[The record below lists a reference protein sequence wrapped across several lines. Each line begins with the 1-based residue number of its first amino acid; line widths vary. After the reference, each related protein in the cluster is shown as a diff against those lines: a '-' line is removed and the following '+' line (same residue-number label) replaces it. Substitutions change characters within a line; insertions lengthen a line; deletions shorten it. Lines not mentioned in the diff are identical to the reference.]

1 MKKTTQKIAA
11 LIAAFSLTFPAYS
24 FADDAAPEPANA
36 PAAESAQAETAE
48 VKTPGPAVISTG
60 TANTIIKPDKSAPA
74 FEMLERIETIIYG
87 SKREGGLLN
96 RLNDVERTI
105 FGRELPGSLTERQTA
120 LIDFLERGTDTQP
133 SVLFKLSVAE
143 WGVSQEIHPTWPLT
157 RRIDAMEAILE
168 GANQPGPLV
177 SRLERLLMKM
187 EAILEGA
194 NQPGPLVSRL
204 ERLLMKLLP
213 EGIMATQFELPKE
226 TIVKGILRDT
236 LTVRNVKVGDII
248 ILALN
253 EQIMV
258 GDMLVAPK
266 GSRVFAHITTVK
278 PPRSFG
284 RSSVEVLG
292 PYVVPVNIGDAAKK
306 AMEADSAMIGAAGA
320 SLAGAVLLGPVGLAG
335 GFLIRGNDKQLKEG
349 TLFYAQTSEA
359 TPITAY
365 QIPSQISP
373 LTQPGGLAPQGTR
386 SDPNQ
391 Y

>member
-36 PAAESAQAETAE
+36 PAAESSAQAETAE

-177 SRLERLLMKM
+177 SRLERLLMK
-187 EAILEGA
+187 
-194 NQPGPLVSRL
+194 
-204 ERLLMKLLP
+204 LLP

-284 RSSVEVLG
+284 RSSVIEMEIDGVEVLG

>member
-1 MKKTTQKIAA
+1 MKKNTLRVAA
-11 LIAAFSLTFPAYS
+11 LIAALALAFPACS
-24 FADDAAPEPANA
+24 FADGSAPEPANA
-36 PAAESAQAETAE
+36 PAATSAAQTNTAE
-48 VKTPGPAVISTG
+48 AQTPGPATISTG
-60 TANTIIKPDKSAPA
+60 TANTIVKPDKSAPA
-74 FEMLERIETIIYG
+74 FEMLERIETITYG
-87 SKREGGLLN
+87 NKREGGLLN
-96 RLNDVERTI
+96 RLSDVEKTI

-143 WGVSQEIHPTWPLT
+143 WGVSQEIYPTWPLT
-157 RRIDAMEAILE
+157 KRIDAME
-168 GANQPGPLV
+168 
-177 SRLERLLMKM
+177 M
-187 EAILEGA
+187 ILEGA

-213 EGIMATQFELPKE
+213 EGIAATRFELPKE
-226 TIVKGILRDT
+226 TIVKGVLRDT

-248 ILALN
+248 ILELN
-253 EQIMV
+253 EQIMAD
-258 GDMLVAPK
+258 DMLVAPK

-284 RSSVEVLG
+284 RSTVIEMQIDGVEVLG
-292 PYVVPVNIGDAAKK
+292 PSVVPVNIGDAAKK
-306 AMEADSAMIGAAGA
+306 AMETDSAMIGAAGA

-359 TPITAY
+359 TQITAY
-365 QIPSQISP
+365 QIPQQISP
-373 LTQPGGLAPQGTR
+373 LTQQGGLAPQGTR

>member
-1 MKKTTQKIAA
+1 MKKTTQRIAA
-11 LIAAFSLTFPAYS
+11 LIAALTLTFPACS
-24 FADDAAPEPANA
+24 FADGAAPEPANA
-36 PAAESAQAETAE
+36 PAAESAAQTDTAK
-48 VKTPGPAVISTG
+48 VKTPGPATISTG

-74 FEMLERIETIIYG
+74 FETLERIETIIYG

-96 RLNDVERTI
+96 RLNDVEKTI

-157 RRIDAMEAILE
+157 KRID
-168 GANQPGPLV
+168 
-177 SRLERLLMKM
+177 SM

-213 EGIMATQFELPKE
+213 EGIVATQFELPKE

-253 EQIMV
+253 EQIMI

-266 GSRVFAHITTVK
+266 GGRVFAHITTVK

-284 RSSVEVLG
+284 RSSVIEMEIDGVEVLG

-306 AMEADSAMIGAAGA
+306 AMETDSAMIGAAGA

-373 LTQPGGLAPQGTR
+373 LAQPGGLAPQGTR

>member
-1 MKKTTQKIAA
+1 MKKSIQKFAA
-11 LIAAFSLTFPAYS
+11 LVAAFTMTFPACS
-24 FADDAAPEPANA
+24 FADDGAAPEPANA
-36 PAAESAQAETAE
+36 PAAEASAQTGGTEAPA
-48 VKTPGPAVISTG
+48 PGPVTLSTI
-60 TANTIIKPDKSAPA
+60 TSNTIVTPTDSKPA
-74 FEMLERIETIIYG
+74 FEMLERIESIVYG

-177 SRLERLLMKM
+177 SRLERLLMK
-187 EAILEGA
+187 
-194 NQPGPLVSRL
+194 
-204 ERLLMKLLP
+204 LLP

-284 RSSVEVLG
+284 RSSVIEMEIDGVEVLG

>member
-1 MKKTTQKIAA
+1 
-11 LIAAFSLTFPAYS
+11 
-24 FADDAAPEPANA
+24 
-36 PAAESAQAETAE
+36 
-48 VKTPGPAVISTG
+48 
-60 TANTIIKPDKSAPA
+60 
-74 FEMLERIETIIYG
+74 MLERIETIIYG

-177 SRLERLLMKM
+177 SRLERLLMK
-187 EAILEGA
+187 
-194 NQPGPLVSRL
+194 
-204 ERLLMKLLP
+204 LLP

-284 RSSVEVLG
+284 RSSVIEMEIDGVEVLG

-365 QIPSQISP
+365 QIPSQIAP

>member
-48 VKTPGPAVISTG
+48 AKTPGPAVISTG

-157 RRIDAMEAILE
+157 RRIDT
-168 GANQPGPLV
+168 
-177 SRLERLLMKM
+177 M

-253 EQIMV
+253 EQIMI

-284 RSSVEVLG
+284 RSSVIEMEIDGVEVLG

>member
-1 MKKTTQKIAA
+1 MMNKSTQKIAA
-11 LIAAFSLTFPAYS
+11 LIAAFTMTFPVCS
-24 FADDAAPEPANA
+24 WADDGAAPEPANA
-36 PAAESAQAETAE
+36 PAAQTAAGGEASGQAPA
-48 VKTPGPAVISTG
+48 PGPAIVSTG
-60 TANTIIKPDKSAPA
+60 TANTIIKPDKAPPA

-157 RRIDAMEAILE
+157 RRIDAMEGILE
-168 GANQPGPLV
+168 GTNQTGPLV
-177 SRLERLLMKM
+177 SRLERLLT
-187 EAILEGA
+187 
-194 NQPGPLVSRL
+194 
-204 ERLLMKLLP
+204 KLLP
-213 EGIMATQFELPKE
+213 EGILATQFELPKE
-226 TIVKGILRDT
+226 TIVKGILLNT
-236 LTVRNVKVGDII
+236 LTVRNVKVDDII

-253 EQIMV
+253 EQIMI

-266 GSRVFAHITTVK
+266 GSRVFAHITKVK

-284 RSSVEVLG
+284 RSSEIEMEIDGVEVLG
-292 PYVVPVNIGDAAKK
+292 PMVVPVNIGDAAKK

-359 TPITAY
+359 VQISAY
-365 QIPSQISP
+365 QVPPQISP
-373 LTQPGGLAPQGTR
+373 LTQPGGPAPQGTR
-386 SDPNQ
+386 SDPNL